1 MFVIIFVTKWTSD
14 SFLAICR
21 QWPGDHWAVN
31 HYPPRPIRGQYWVEL
46 TNHRPCIY
54 CNREEI
60 NDPLTCG
67 HRSHSD
73 KLLTANSWSDSGQ
86 IARRMR
92 LTHHLL
98 SLQPPPLIGQNLS
111 VKTPHWSKWLLSISC
126 RGVLNEIRDNGHL
139 VEYLY
144 LENCSLRYLPYY
156 IFDFLPNLKW
166 LDLRLISK

>member
-1 MFVIIFVTKWTSD
+1 MFVIIFVIIFVTKWTSD

-31 HYPPRPIRGQYWVEL
+31 HYPPQPIRGQYWVEL

-67 HRSHSD
+67 HRSLSD

-92 LTHHLL
+92 LTPNIICCHFSSRL
-98 SLQPPPLIGQNLS
+98 SLVSQPRSGLS
-111 VKTPHWSKWLLSISC
+111 LVRYSLLREDIFVC
-126 RGVLNEIRDNGHL
+126 KIFG
-139 VEYLY
+139 
-144 LENCSLRYLPYY
+144 NCKGKS
-156 IFDFLPNLKW
+156 
-166 LDLRLISK
+166 

>member
-1 MFVIIFVTKWTSD
+1 MFVIIFVTKWTYYYIFVIIFVTKWTSD

-31 HYPPRPIRGQYWVEL
+31 HYQPQPIRGQYWVEL
-46 TNHRPCIY
+46 TNQKPSIY

-92 LTHHLL
+92 LTPNIICCHSSSRL
-98 SLQPPPLIGQNLS
+98 SLVSQPRSGLS
-111 VKTPHWSKWLLSISC
+111 LVRYSLLREDIFVC
-126 RGVLNEIRDNGHL
+126 KIFG
-139 VEYLY
+139 
-144 LENCSLRYLPYY
+144 NCKGKS
-156 IFDFLPNLKW
+156 
-166 LDLRLISK
+166 